1 MQVETITAIVSAIS
15 TLVVAL
21 GGGSLLYHKQNKIAK
36 KIENESSQS
45 AEWRKLYDEMKGELQ
60 NKDSKIDEFYK
71 ERKKYDADI
80 ADLRK
85 RITDLE
91 IMLKGERIYRC
102 ELMDCKNRK
111 PPMFITTISENAK

>member
-60 NKDSKIDEFYK
+60 SKDNKIDELYD

>member
-60 NKDSKIDEFYK
+60 NKDSKIDELYK

>member
-71 ERKKYDADI
+71 ERKKYDVDI